1 MKHFYLLFVV
11 FFFTSC
17 LNGTDAGNT
26 EAPIEIEVQRASL
39 DSVKH
44 ENDSLKAVIKKIRKQ
59 KDLHFPKALDT
70 LEEPEAYIL
79 EKMNERPELLPEKG
93 IHGGTMRFVDID
105 LLNERFLW
113 AEFEDG
119 HINGEALYS
128 YKFSEEGKPQ
138 FKFLMK
144 LKK

>member
-1 MKHFYLLFVV
+1 MKHFHLLFVV
-11 FFFTSC
+11 IFFTSC
-17 LNGTDAGNT
+17 LNGSDAENAK
-26 EAPIEIEVQRASL
+26 APIEIEVQRASL

-59 KDLHFPKALDT
+59 EGLHFPKALDT
-70 LEEPEAYIL
+70 MQEPEAYVL
-79 EKMNERPELLPEKG
+79 KKMNERPELFPEKSV
-93 IHGGTMRFVDID
+93 HGGTMRFVDID
-105 LLNERFLW
+105 LLNDRFIW
-113 AEFEDG
+113 AEFKDG

-128 YKFSEEGKPQ
+128 YKFTEEGEPE